1 MTTHTL
7 FLYFV
12 NSYESSNFSKSEAM
26 ISMKMSK
33 MFTYMTFKLW
43 EIDVPETVQRIA
55 DHPTDD
61 ISKDFAH
68 EDLQL
73 G

>member
-1 MTTHTL
+1 
-7 FLYFV
+7 
-12 NSYESSNFSKSEAM
+12 
-26 ISMKMSK
+26 MKMSK

-43 EIDVPETVQRIA
+43 EIDVPDTVQRIV

-61 ISKDFAH
+61 ISKDFEH

-73 G
+73 GCFSMIIYMRP